1 MTGAQQREMQTI
13 YSRIGEEAAEHY
25 RERLDNVSNQWMLA
39 TVTSLDHQSR
49 ESVAR
54 IAANAEGKLRDTC
67 TKVFADIGDA
77 LRDRMQQIATRL
89 EPPSP
94 NTPPSEDNKQGV

>member
-1 MTGAQQREMQTI
+1 
-13 YSRIGEEAAEHY
+13 
-25 RERLDNVSNQWMLA
+25 
-39 TVTSLDHQSR
+39 VTSLDHQSR

-54 IAANAEGKLRDTC
+54 IAANAEERLRDTC

-94 NTPPSEDNKQGV
+94 NAPPSEDSKQGA